1 VTAASQ
7 PAARLPGETE
17 PDSTAVRTALWRA
30 LHVQLDPPPHVTED
44 EVGLALAQPADG
56 WRDRP
61 DMDPAGTSGLRAGMA
76 ARARFVEDLV
86 TEQAARGVDQ
96 YVILGAGLDTFAQRR
111 PDMASRLRVYE
122 VDQAGT
128 QAWKRRRLTELG
140 YGVPEWL
147 RLVPVDFERPGDWWA
162 RLAESGFDPGRPAV
176 VACTGVTMYLTAEAN
191 AATLRQLAQLA
202 PGSTLAITF
211 LLPPEL
217 LSEDQRPVMR
227 ASQDGARSAGTP
239 FVSFFAPEELA
250 GLAVSSGFRE
260 ARPVSAQGIAERYF
274 AGRPDGLRPAR
285 GEEFLL
291 AVT

>member
-1 VTAASQ
+1 MTADGA
-7 PAARLPGETE
+7 E

-30 LHVQLDPPPHVTED
+30 SHVLLDPPPHVIED
-44 EVGLALAQPADG
+44 EIGLALAGPADG

-61 DMDPAGTSGLRAGMA
+61 DMDPEGTRGLRAGMV

-86 TEQAARGVDQ
+86 EQLAGRGVDQ

-111 PDMASRLRVYE
+111 PDIASGIRVYE
-122 VDQAGT
+122 LDQAGT
-128 QAWKRRRLTELG
+128 QAWKRRRLDELG

-147 RLVPVDFERPGDWWA
+147 RLVGVDFERPGDWWQ
-162 RLAESGFDPGRPAV
+162 RLAEAGFEQGRPAV
-176 VACTGVTMYLTAEAN
+176 VASTGVTMYLTREAN
-191 AATLRQLAQLA
+191 AATLRQLAALA
-202 PGSTLAITF
+202 PGSTLATTF

-227 ASQDGARSAGTP
+227 ASQDGARSSGTP
-239 FVSFFAPEELA
+239 FISFFAPEEMA
-250 GLAVSSGFRE
+250 ALAVECGFRD
-260 ARPVSAQGIAERYF
+260 ARPVSSLDIAERYF